1 MSIDLS
7 QIDGVRDLPPDSLA
21 RLEMLSRPR
30 TFRTGSAL
38 LQQGIVSD
46 CLYII
51 LAGYV
56 RIERSHPSFAEPL
69 VLAAFG
75 PGAIVG
81 ALGLLTSEPAPITV
95 IAVEEVE
102 AVALSY
108 AAVALTMLQ
117 YPEAVA
123 ALQRCSDWCHL
134 LSQDGDPAPSRAGEL
149 AHQGLTGHGRAGR
162 PFIDFDEDGR

>member
-7 QIDGVRDLPPDSLA
+7 QIDGVRNLPPDSLA

-30 TFRTGSAL
+30 TFRAGSAL
-38 LQQGIVSD
+38 LQQGAPSD

-51 LAGYV
+51 IAGQV
-56 RIERSHPSFAEPL
+56 RVERSHPSFAEPL

-81 ALGLLTSEPAPITV
+81 ALGLLTSQAAPTTV

-123 ALQRCSDWCHL
+123 ELQRFLDWHWL
-134 LSQDGDPAPSRAGEL
+134 TSQDGDPAPGQL
-149 AHQGLTGHGRAGR
+149 AS
-162 PFIDFDEDGR
+162 